1 MKMLMKE
8 VVKMVRIRST
18 VVQILKILHLLF
30 VSQVMKM
37 ILRVIILMKIYFVAK
52 IKKKQ
57 MKLIFKLGRRLK
69 KRK

>member
-69 KRK
+69 K